1 MTRAEG
7 KGQQTCR
14 GPMGA
19 EDAAAGAA
27 GAQGGRVRGV
37 RGGSSAASSV
47 PGGRGFLS
55 PARGALQST
64 RWLTRAG
71 APSSFSESPG
81 FHGLDSS
88 GSGPFLPHD
97 LKPNQGTV
105 QGTSGRPRPA
115 RGALTEQTTDI
126 LSSLNFR

>member
-1 MTRAEG
+1 MEG
-7 KGQQTCR
+7 AS
-14 GPMGA
+14 GA
-19 EDAAAGAA
+19 TGVEAPQRPRCLGAAAF
-27 GAQGGRVRGV
+27 
-37 RGGSSAASSV
+37 SA
-47 PGGRGFLS
+47 PHW
-55 PARGALQST
+55 GALQST

-71 APSSFSESPG
+71 APSSFSESLG
-81 FHGLDSS
+81 FRGLDSS